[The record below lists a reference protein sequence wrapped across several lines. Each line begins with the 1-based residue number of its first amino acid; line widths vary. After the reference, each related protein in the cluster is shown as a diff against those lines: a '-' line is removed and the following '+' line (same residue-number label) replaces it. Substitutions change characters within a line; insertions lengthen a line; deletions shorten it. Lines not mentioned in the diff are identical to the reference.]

1 MLKSLRSGFALAVT
15 AIASL
20 TAPSFAAEA
29 IQVRLGPASRSLS
42 VDALATYAETG
53 RATENLGYY
62 LNRIG
67 DRQAA
72 TLRDALNYEVPLN
85 FVPFARFT
93 RSRLGTGILDETA
106 GVIRPATPVVDGTQA
121 LRAALVTST
130 SDGSFTLLELLQK
143 YPSSTIVIRSGDV
156 RDRVDG
162 IQNIGDDLQLLLAS
176 FGVNVDVSQVA
187 SDPES
192 VRDLLTSGG
201 NYLNR
206 VETFASR
213 YGITDL
219 DLNAATPPSGD
230 IEIPKA
236 ELYELYQQFLGLG
249 AQTGVEVEV
258 DR

>member
-1 MLKSLRSGFALAVT
+1 MLKSLRSGLALAVT
-15 AIASL
+15 AIASFA
-20 TAPSFAAEA
+20 APSFAADT
-29 IQVRLGPASRSLS
+29 IQVRFGPASRSLS

-62 LNRIG
+62 LNLIG
-67 DRQAA
+67 SEQAA
-72 TLRDALNYEVPLN
+72 ALRDTLTYEVPLN

-106 GVIRPATPVVDGTQA
+106 DIIQPLTASVDGTQA

-130 SDGSFTLLELLQK
+130 SDGSFTLLELLQR
-143 YPSSTIVIRSGDV
+143 YPSTAIVINSSDV
-156 RDRVDG
+156 RSRVDG
-162 IQNIGDDLQLLLAS
+162 IQSVGDDLQLLLAS

-192 VRDLLTSGG
+192 IGDLLASGG
-201 NYLNR
+201 DFLNR
-206 VETFASR
+206 VETFATR
-213 YGITDL
+213 YGISEL
-219 DLNAATPPSGD
+219 DLNAPVPPTGE

-236 ELYELYQQFLGLG
+236 ALYNLYQQFLGLG
-249 AQTGVEVEV
+249 AQTGVEVEI